1 MLRKLFLILFIL
13 TSVSFASEHGIYLRL
28 IKNSNKNLTE
38 TSQAISTNLKN
49 AGFKILAIRDVAT
62 PDIVREKASEQCG
75 FKAVEVLFTSDE
87 YVAFLTSY
95 GKKYIAAAL
104 LRVAVYQT
112 PNGTQVNIVD
122 PETINRIVFNDLY
135 DNDEE
140 AKYNEVISKTKSF
153 RTKIIEAV
161 HAIGEG
167 TAVQKAMPPIRS
179 DEDLAESSKDMFM
192 MVGHMTFFTDD
203 DQFPVIY
210 KEKAENVQTQIAEL
224 INKIKRNI
232 KTEKPGADDIDYRF
246 TKSPDVLK
254 WKIVAEVYS
263 ADKTAAL
270 LGITRPRTEGLSMD
284 IAGASRETA
293 ANKCPGIDHAGAFP
307 IEVVIYRD
315 GENLIVR
322 TPREM
327 FRMDMFFWDAGMK
340 AFMNH
345 MSMPKLL
352 DESLKHAMFRIK

>member
-1 MLRKLFLILFIL
+1 MLRRLIIIL
-13 TSVSFASEHGIYLRL
+13 MFFSSVVFSSEHGIYLQL
-28 IKNSNKNLTE
+28 IKNSDQNLTE
-38 TSQAISTNLKN
+38 TIRAIANNLKS
-49 AGFKILAIRDVAT
+49 AGFKILAVRDVAT
-62 PDIVREKASEQCG
+62 PDIVREKPEQQCG
-75 FKAVEVLFTSDE
+75 FTAKEVLFTSDE
-87 YVAFLTSY
+87 YVNFLTNY
-95 GKKYIAAAL
+95 GSKYITAAM
-104 LRVAVYQT
+104 LRAAVYQT
-112 PNGTQVNIVD
+112 PHGTQVNIVD

-140 AKYNEVISKTKSF
+140 AKYNEVINKTKMF
-153 RTKIIEAV
+153 RTKIIDAV
-161 HAIGEG
+161 HALGSG
-167 TAVQKAMPPIRS
+167 STVNKPMPPVRS

-192 MVGHMTFFTDD
+192 MVGHMTFFTDE
-203 DQFPVIY
+203 DQFPIIY
-210 KEKAENVQTQIAEL
+210 KKKARDVQSQIPEL
-224 INKIKRNI
+224 ISKIKSNI
-232 KTEKPGADDIDYRF
+232 QTEKPGNDDIEYRL

-254 WKIVAEVYS
+254 WKTVAEIYS
-263 ADKTAAL
+263 ADKSAAI

-293 ANKCPGIDHAGAFP
+293 ENKCPGIDHAGAFP
-307 IEVVIYRD
+307 IEVVIYQE

-345 MSMPKLL
+345 MNMPKLL